1 MTGNHDVRT
10 KLGFS
15 AERWQLEYRLNGGI
29 PELKALGVVVIAG
42 LVTPIQLNVTAIV
55 YPPLALS
62 RLSIFAQVSR
72 NGTVRLNT
80 SRSLVVSGSTQK

>member
-1 MTGNHDVRT
+1 MWRGFITGNHDVRT
-10 KLGFS
+10 KLGF
-15 AERWQLEYRLNGGI
+15 RYRLNGGI
-29 PELKALGVVVIAG
+29 PELKALGVVVVAG
-42 LVTPIQLNVTAIV
+42 LVTPIQLNVAAIV
-55 YPPLALS
+55 YPPRALS